1 MNTIEED
8 VPDDFILPDGDVA
21 RGALIFKK
29 YCAQCH
35 SIRADNR
42 VLTGRT
48 LVGPNLSNVYG
59 RTAGIDMQ
67 DCVLGVSREMKNAG
81 IVWNDVS
88 LMRYVKNPRRFTESA
103 IYMNFRGIQDFN
115 ERVDLV
121 CYLKAVSLKQ
131 LPESHIEEKIISEK
145 KQHFYQNII
154 RAIKN
159 IWK

>member
-1 MNTIEED
+1 MPSLKDD
-8 VPDDFILPDGDVA
+8 VPDDFVLPDGDIT

-48 LVGPNLSNVYG
+48 LVGPNLNSVYG
-59 RTAGIDMQ
+59 RTSGVDMQ
-67 DCVLGVSREMKNAG
+67 DCVSGVSREMQEAG
-81 IVWNDVS
+81 IVWNDVA
-88 LMRYVKNPRRFTESA
+88 LMRYCKNPRLFTQSA

-121 CYLKAVSLKQ
+121 CYLKAVALKQ
-131 LPESHIEEKIISEK
+131 LPESKIEEEIVNVK
-145 KQHFYQNII
+145 KQHFYQNYVN
-154 RAIKN
+154 AVKSF
-159 IWK
+159 WK